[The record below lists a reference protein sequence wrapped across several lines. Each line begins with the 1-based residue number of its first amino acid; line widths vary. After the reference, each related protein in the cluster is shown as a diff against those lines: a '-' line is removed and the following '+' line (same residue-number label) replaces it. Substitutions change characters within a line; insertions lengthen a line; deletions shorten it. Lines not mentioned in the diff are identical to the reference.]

1 MFLIGETRSIKFYIA
16 PNGEKWLLRLLLR
29 TVPTTTECR
38 GQREGKCQRR
48 GVRTTSQGTLSA
60 WAGCLYGKLTQSR
73 FSARDSCNLKTSS
86 SGKVT
91 WLTYPYS
98 FLAIEEAGFRWLW
111 FFGYIQ
117 LEDGKILTQGY
128 VSRPA
133 STESARYHPRS
144 PGTATASP
152 PLRCPARASP
162 VYCNMHSRCPLSLGI
177 DRCVGAF
184 FAVFCDCGRSDSQ
197 RSIWN
202 ALGRH
207 SLVWAA
213 FSILYGSFSPM

>member
-48 GVRTTSQGTLSA
+48 GVRTTSQGTISA

-98 FLAIEEAGFRWLW
+98 FFAIEEAGFRWLW
-111 FFGYIQ
+111 FFGYN
-117 LEDGKILTQGY
+117 
-128 VSRPA
+128 SRM
-133 STESARYHPRS
+133 
-144 PGTATASP
+144 
-152 PLRCPARASP
+152 
-162 VYCNMHSRCPLSLGI
+162 VK
-177 DRCVGAF
+177 
-184 FAVFCDCGRSDSQ
+184 
-197 RSIWN
+197 
-202 ALGRH
+202 
-207 SLVWAA
+207 
-213 FSILYGSFSPM
+213 FSPRDMFLARRVPNQRVTTRGALAQPLPAPLYAVQLAPRLYIVICIPDVHCHWV